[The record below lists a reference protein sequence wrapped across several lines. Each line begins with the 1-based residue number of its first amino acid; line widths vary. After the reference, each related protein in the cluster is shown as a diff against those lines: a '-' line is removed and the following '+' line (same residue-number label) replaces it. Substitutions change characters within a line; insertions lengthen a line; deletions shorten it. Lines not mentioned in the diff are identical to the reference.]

1 MITAITNG
9 RVFDGEQVREETTV
23 VLEGTRI
30 ISVGGEPPAGAEVVD
45 ARGGTLL
52 PGLFDAHVHT
62 SDEALALALR
72 FGITTELEMQ
82 GMNTK
87 AGRAH
92 ITENDSL
99 ADVRSAGFGITPPGG
114 HPSELMPKDFSFT
127 GHGGETGGG
136 PGEEK
141 GPGGGPGE
149 EPDRSRPRE
158 MPLMPFSTT
167 PEEAVAF
174 VPRLVAAGSD
184 YIKFMVDDGTVEGHP
199 GLPMLDQATLTAGVA
214 EAHRNGV
221 LTIAHTLT
229 VDATRMAIEAGID
242 GFAHLF
248 MDQPH
253 TDEII
258 GLIAASGAFV
268 IPCVVLNASMMGI
281 TGSSLA
287 EDPRVGSRLDGPWT
301 NTLTSSYNRYPQGRL
316 DDVLASVKALHDA
329 GVDLM
334 AGTDAAPLPLPFL
347 GGVVHGASVHQ
358 ELQYLVRAGLTPV
371 QALRAATLTPARRF
385 GLEDRGR
392 IAEGLRADL
401 LLVDGDPTTTI
412 GDTLNLRDVWRRGF
426 RTTLADS

>member
-1 MITAITNG
+1 MITAIING
-9 RVFDGEQVREETTV
+9 RVFDGEHVLRDTTV
-23 VLEGTRI
+23 VLNGTRI
-30 ISVGGEPPAGAEVVD
+30 AAVGGEPPAGATLVD

-82 GMNTK
+82 GMNTRP
-87 AGRAH
+87 GRAH

-114 HPSELMPKDFSFT
+114 HPSELMPKDFSPG
-127 GHGGETGGG
+127 GHGGPDDQDDR
-136 PGEEK
+136 PG
-141 GPGGGPGE
+141 
-149 EPDRSRPRE
+149 RRE

-174 VPRLVAAGSD
+174 IPQLVAAGSD

-214 EAHRNGV
+214 EAHRHGM
-221 LTIAHTLT
+221 LTVAHTLT

-253 TDEII
+253 TAEII
-258 GLIAASGAFV
+258 DLIAGSGAFV
-268 IPCVVLNASMMGI
+268 IPCVVLNASMTGI

-287 EDPRVGSRLDGPWT
+287 EDPRVGSRLDEAWT
-301 NTLTSSYNRYPQGRL
+301 NTLNSSYNRYPEGKL

-347 GGVVHGASVHQ
+347 GGMVHGASVHQ
-358 ELQYLVRAGLTPV
+358 ELRYLVQAGLTPV

-401 LLVDGDPTTTI
+401 LLVDGDPTTAI
-412 GDTLNLRDVWRRGF
+412 GDTLNLRDVWRRGT
-426 RTTLADS
+426 RTTLSAS

>member
-1 MITAITNG
+1 MITAIING
-9 RVFDGEQVREETTV
+9 RVFDGEQVLEDTTV
-23 VLEGTRI
+23 VLNGTRI
-30 ISVGGEPPAGAEVVD
+30 AAVGGEPPAGAGIVD

-52 PGLFDAHVHT
+52 PGLLDAHVHT
-62 SDEALALALR
+62 SEEALALALR

-87 AGRAH
+87 PGRAH

-114 HPSELMPKDFSFT
+114 HPSELMPKGF
-127 GHGGETGGG
+127 
-136 PGEEK
+136 K
-141 GPGGGPGE
+141 PGGHSGPD
-149 EPDRSRPRE
+149 DRGNRPAPRE

-167 PEEAVAF
+167 PEEAVGF
-174 VPRLVAAGSD
+174 IPQLVAAGSD
-184 YIKFMVDDGTVEGHP
+184 YIKFMVDDGSVEGHP

-214 EAHRNGV
+214 EAHRHGM

-248 MDQPH
+248 MDRPH
-253 TDEII
+253 TVEII
-258 GLIAASGAFV
+258 ELIAASNAFV

-281 TGSSLA
+281 TGSSLT
-287 EDPRVGSRLDGPWT
+287 EDPRVGSRLNEAWT
-301 NTLTSSYNRYPQGRL
+301 NTLNSSYDRYPQGKL
-316 DDVLASVKALHDA
+316 EDVLASVKALHDA
-329 GVDLM
+329 GVELL
-334 AGTDAAPLPLPFL
+334 AGTDAAPMPLPFL

-358 ELQYLVRAGLTPV
+358 ELQYLVRAGLTPI

-401 LLVDGDPTTTI
+401 LLVNGDPTTTI
-412 GDTLNLRDVWRRGF
+412 SDTLNLRDVWRRGT
-426 RTTLADS
+426 RTTLSAS

>member
-1 MITAITNG
+1 MITAIING
-9 RVFDGEQVREETTV
+9 RVFDGEQVLEDTTV
-23 VLEGTRI
+23 VLNGTRI
-30 ISVGGEPPAGAEVVD
+30 AAVGGEPPAGAGIVD

-52 PGLFDAHVHT
+52 PGLLDAHVHT
-62 SDEALALALR
+62 SEEALALALR

-87 AGRAH
+87 PGRAH

-114 HPSELMPKDFSFT
+114 HPSELMPKGF
-127 GHGGETGGG
+127 
-136 PGEEK
+136 K
-141 GPGGGPGE
+141 PGGHSGPD
-149 EPDRSRPRE
+149 DRGNRPAPRE

-167 PEEAVAF
+167 PEEAVGF
-174 VPRLVAAGSD
+174 IPQLVAAGSD
-184 YIKFMVDDGTVEGHP
+184 YIKFMVDDGSVEGHP

-214 EAHRNGV
+214 EAHRHGM

-248 MDQPH
+248 MDRPH
-253 TDEII
+253 TVEII
-258 GLIAASGAFV
+258 ELIAASHAFV

-281 TGSSLA
+281 TGSSLT
-287 EDPRVGSRLDGPWT
+287 EDPRVGSRLNEAWT
-301 NTLTSSYNRYPQGRL
+301 NTLNSSYDRYPQGKL
-316 DDVLASVKALHDA
+316 EDVLASVKALHDA
-329 GVDLM
+329 GVELL
-334 AGTDAAPLPLPFL
+334 AGTDAAPMPLPFL

-358 ELQYLVRAGLTPV
+358 ELQYLVRAGLTPI

-401 LLVDGDPTTTI
+401 LLVNGDPTTTI
-412 GDTLNLRDVWRRGF
+412 SDTLNLRDVWRRGT
-426 RTTLADS
+426 RTTLSAS